1 MLILERKINMNIEKL
16 YPACKSIIWG
26 GDRLKRYY
34 GKNTDADPL
43 AETWELSFH
52 KDGLTC
58 LEYILHR
65 CRKTDTVSD

>member
-34 GKNTDADPL
+34 GKKTAADPP
-43 AETWELSFH
+43 AKREYTPNFIPRMNTSF
-52 KDGLTC
+52 
-58 LEYILHR
+58 I
-65 CRKTDTVSD
+65 